1 MTPQEYAD
9 QFLAPYRRSDNKFI
23 PLYCPICMGGP
34 HQDKE
39 TFALYPDEGGRW
51 VYKCQRAGCPDAKG
65 TFGHLLALKG
75 LAQEREPKDAMNKP
89 FQFVAPRK
97 TYVLPDASAW
107 TPPTETIYEYFSR
120 RKISRDTVDAFRIK
134 TNPRGEIVFPFY
146 EEDTVV
152 YVKYRRPEK
161 YVKGCGWP
169 KEMQEKNTKPVLFG
183 LDMTSYSEPLI
194 ITEGQID
201 CMSLYEAGVRNVV
214 SVPCGAN
221 NEEWVDNNWSELEKY
236 PSFILFGDGDAP
248 GTNATASWAHRL
260 GEGKCSIV
268 SDYPVRPDNP
278 DLHCKDA
285 NEILFFYGAAKLREM
300 VESATEVTME
310 GLVALSTVPM
320 FNPTKEK
327 LIRSSL
333 YTINYELGGYSP
345 GDLVCWTG
353 RTGAGKS
360 TVVSQEI
367 LQSVNEGEKVAWYTA
382 ELAPQKLK
390 RSLYLQ
396 AAGSDYIGLQYEP
409 RRCRELPFLSP
420 AVISRIDEWLGD
432 KIMLCTDNV
441 SRMMFDSSYLVE
453 LLKYARARKG
463 CTVAVV
469 DNIMTAVM
477 GADDEHYFR
486 AQEKFTLELKKL
498 ATSLGMVIH
507 LVAHPRKSKDN
518 LTNDDVSGSASITRL
533 ADTVLTVSHGE
544 VKVLKNRNEGVTNV
558 SARFTYFTDSR
569 LSMDEKDDFPLRCSW
584 NREGVPVPERL
595 ASTVYKPV
603 YPEVGYAV

>member
-9 QFLAPYRRSDNKFI
+9 QFLSPYRKSGDKYI
-23 PLYCPICMGGP
+23 PVYCPICMGGSN
-34 HQDKE
+34 QDKE
-39 TFALYPDEGGRW
+39 TFSLYPDENGRW
-51 VYKCQRAGCPDAKG
+51 VYRCLRAGCPDSKG
-65 TFGHLLALKG
+65 TFRHLLALKG
-75 LAQEREPKDAMNKP
+75 IAQEREPQEHANA
-89 FQFVAPRK
+89 FQFVVPRK
-97 TYVLPDASAW
+97 NYSLPDASSYGE
-107 TPPTETIYEYFSR
+107 PTQEIYDYFAR
-120 RKISRDTVDAFRIK
+120 RKISRATVDTFRIRS
-134 TNPRGEIVFPFY
+134 NDRGEIVFPFY
-146 EEDTVV
+146 RDDVLV
-152 YVKYRRPEK
+152 YVKYRKPEK
-161 YVKGCGWP
+161 YVKGCGYP

-183 LDMTSYSEPLI
+183 LSLTSYSEPLI

-221 NEEWVDNNWSELEKY
+221 NEEWVDNDWAELEKY
-236 PSFILFGDGDAP
+236 PSFILFGDGDVP
-248 GTNATASWAHRL
+248 GRTATASWAHRL

-268 SDYPVRPDNP
+268 QDYPERPDNP
-278 DLHCKDA
+278 DVRCKDA
-285 NEILFFYGAAKLREM
+285 NEILYFYGAARLKEM
-300 VESATEVTME
+300 IADATEVTME

-360 TVVSQEI
+360 TVVSQEV
-367 LQSVNEGEKVAWYTA
+367 LMSVKEGEKVAWYTA
-382 ELAPQKLK
+382 ELSPAKLK

-409 RRCRELPFLSP
+409 RRDRELPFLSS
-420 AVISRIDEWLGD
+420 AVVARIDEWLDD

-441 SRMMFDSSYLVE
+441 STMMYDSSYLVE
-453 LLKYARARKG
+453 LLKYARSRKG

-498 ATSLGMVIH
+498 ATSLGMVVH
-507 LVAHPRKSKDN
+507 LVSHPRKSKDN
-518 LTNDDVSGSASITRL
+518 ITTDDVSGSASITRL
-533 ADTVLTVSHGE
+533 ADTVLTVGHGE
-544 VKVLKNRNEGVTNV
+544 VKVLKNRNDGVTNV
-558 SARFTYFTDSR
+558 SARFTYYPDSR
-569 LSMDEKDDFPLRCSW
+569 LCVDERDKEAMSCPW
-584 NREGVPVPERL
+584 NREGVPVPSRL
-595 ASTVYKPV
+595 ANEIYHPIA
-603 YPEVGYAV
+603 PEVPFAC